1 MLADALLDVQVRGIE
16 DVQLRSAA
24 PNSYNWVSRSMLA
37 TQALYRI
44 YVSRRD
50 IEKGRETRNKPM
62 PNKMQTMN
70 FCRVGK
76 FMVQRR
82 GIGATQR
89 MMSVAMLNP
98 A

>member
-1 MLADALLDVQVRGIE
+1 MLADALLDVRIREVE

-44 YVSRRD
+44 YVSGRC
-50 IEKGRETRNKPM
+50 IEKGRGTRNKPM

-76 FMVQRR
+76 FMAQRR
-82 GIGATQR
+82 GIGTTQR
-89 MMSVAMLNP
+89 MISVAMLNP

>member
-1 MLADALLDVQVRGIE
+1 
-16 DVQLRSAA
+16 
-24 PNSYNWVSRSMLA
+24 MLA

-44 YVSRRD
+44 YVSRRY
-50 IEKGRETRNKPM
+50 IEKGRVTRNKPM

-76 FMVQRR
+76 FMAQRR

-89 MMSVAMLNP
+89 MISVAMLNP

>member
-1 MLADALLDVQVRGIE
+1 VLADALLDVQLRGVE

-24 PNSYNWVSRSMLA
+24 PNSYNWVSRSILA

-44 YVSRRD
+44 CVSRRY
-50 IEKGRETRNKPM
+50 IEKGRVTHNKPM

-76 FMVQRR
+76 FMAQRR

-89 MMSVAMLNP
+89 MISVAMLNP